1 MNSIFL
7 FLFTIKSI
15 YIHYIDH
22 DLMSCVIMDYKNF
35 EIYVHHCSSLHMYQI
50 TAEISFYTCLW
61 TVVVCMSWV
70 EEFFQSNPSC
80 WVKKKS
86 NSIQPITGI
95 HPNPTQLTWIA
106 LGRVGPMGLTIV
118 FLITITIIIII
129 IIKLSIRITQPQII
143 KSITLRT

>member
-1 MNSIFL
+1 MIFFSMNSIFL

-35 EIYVHHCSSLHMYQI
+35 EIYLHHCSSFHMYQI

-61 TVVVCMSWV
+61 TLVVCMGRV

-80 WVKKKS
+80 WVKK
-86 NSIQPITGI
+86 NQ
-95 HPNPTQLTWIA
+95 TQLT
-106 LGRVGPMGLTIV
+106 P
-118 FLITITIIIII
+118 
-129 IIKLSIRITQPQII
+129 S
-143 KSITLRT
+143 